1 MKNRILSI
9 YPNAVFVCSSAEHI
23 YIADFSE
30 RTKAVRKV
38 EVHEQMPDCPLKSDQ
53 KMDCFVLD
61 NSNTLPI
68 DFHIFSEQQ
77 LTDDEDKDIEHCEC
91 CFFPAKEDLGPSIWM
106 GFLEIKDCKAKN
118 IAAYKEKTKEQII
131 STVRLFRKKGLLPPS
146 CKVYGLISFP
156 RRKKVAFD
164 QTIFE
169 DITEY
174 KRLYKAEHIHFFA
187 TNRAI
192 VNNQSMLSCCVKE

>member
-1 MKNRILSI
+1 MKNRILNV
-9 YPNAVFVCSSAEHI
+9 YRNAVIVSSSAEHI
-23 YIADFSE
+23 YVADFSE

-38 EVHEQMPDCPLKSDQ
+38 EVHEEIPDCPLKHDQ

-61 NSNTLPI
+61 NGNALPI
-68 DFHIFSEQQ
+68 DFHLFSDQQ
-77 LTDDEDKDIEHCEC
+77 LINDEGKDSEHCEC
-91 CFFPAKEDLGPSIWM
+91 CFFPADNGLEPSVIWI
-106 GFLEIKDCKAKN
+106 GFLEIKDCKVKN
-118 IAAYKEKTKEQII
+118 IAQYKDKAKKQII
-131 STVRLFRKKGLLPPS
+131 STVRLFREKGILPPS
-146 CKVYGLISFP
+146 YKVYGLISFP

-187 TNRAI
+187 TNEVI
-192 VNNQSMLSCCVKE
+192 VSDKSMLSLRSK